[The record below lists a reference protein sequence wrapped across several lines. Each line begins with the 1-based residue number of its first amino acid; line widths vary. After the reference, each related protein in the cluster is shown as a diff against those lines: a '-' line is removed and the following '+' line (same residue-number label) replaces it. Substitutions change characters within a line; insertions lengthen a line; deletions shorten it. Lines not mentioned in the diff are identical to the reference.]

1 MKQLLLCFIAALLLM
16 PSPLMA
22 DNAKKKIKTLD
33 ITMDMPTADMDLD
46 AGVELALK
54 SAQTAYGDLF
64 KSGVISLMSI
74 SWDGEFGENS
84 DEIPTFKAGFP
95 YIATIQ
101 LLIDPSSDYQT
112 DYKTINGDFVLSPDN
127 FKVTINGKATRLLK
141 DCAPYVPIV
150 TLSFT
155 VPGGKP
161 GPQNK
166 EIPFLEYNE
175 YKSEFRST
183 LPYVSRKEADELN
196 PALHSFDV
204 LVMDRPYKFKELM
217 YDKSFTTS
225 SGHSYKKHNMLF
237 ISKIIIDV
245 SNRADNYN
253 VSEFTDLLGSMFS
266 DIVNLKEV
274 WLSSKVDILKYIRDL
289 HKATVDPVFPQYRQ
303 YEDQSS
309 KLYTAKGTL
318 FIPEQ
323 AANAVLSMLATDPTE
338 PSYTIRTYSGD
349 VYAAQKAGVSATKV
363 LTCTKHTFGGGTGGE
378 YISVHDM
385 YEDIASDQAYIGTN
399 AAGGHVYWKS
409 CIFCGI
415 PHNYRMHHLT
425 PADQKMMG
433 FDGSFAEYK
442 QGMLETLRT
451 IEEQSLLQTSLMSDE
466 MFILPLKSEANMSV
480 WAQDGVNRALC
491 DNLIDDNVLGTDYTK
506 PVTRDQLRSIM
517 IRLVKEMTGKD
528 ATAAAIGLTDT
539 TLPQSGIVTR
549 QELAAYVHRTLMYI
563 ERNSDLAYSEYEPK
577 LSKYAD
583 NAQVKEWAKEP
594 MGFCDTFELID
605 PKTATTLAPNETC
618 SIEQALV
625 TAERA
630 TMAHRTGWY
639 MAAYIDEI
647 YNFRSSA
654 GLRNLYTIHSSFG
667 NCDQIWAD
675 RIRNGMYDK
684 LPSTEPFTGSR
695 CYIDAGVMHPIRAK
709 MGRDYHKKVKE

>member
-33 ITMDMPTADMDLD
+33 ITMDMPTADMDLN
-46 AGVELALK
+46 AGEELALK
-54 SAQTAYGDLF
+54 SVQTAYGDLF

-101 LLIDPSSDYQT
+101 LLIDPSSNYQT

-253 VSEFTDLLGSMFS
+253 ISEFTDLLGNMYSN
-266 DIVNLKEV
+266 IVNLKEV
-274 WLSSKVDILKYIRDL
+274 WLSSKVDIIKYIRDL
-289 HKATVDPVFPQYRQ
+289 HKATVNPVFPQYRQ
-303 YEDQSS
+303 YEEQSS
-309 KLYTAKGTL
+309 KLY
-318 FIPEQ
+318 
-323 AANAVLSMLATDPTE
+323 
-338 PSYTIRTYSGD
+338 
-349 VYAAQKAGVSATKV
+349 
-363 LTCTKHTFGGGTGGE
+363 
-378 YISVHDM
+378 
-385 YEDIASDQAYIGTN
+385 

-409 CIFCGI
+409 CIYCGI
-415 PHNYRMHHLT
+415 PHNYHMHHLT

-433 FDGSFAEYK
+433 IDGSFAEYK

-517 IRLVKEMTGKD
+517 TRLVKEMTGKD
-528 ATAAAIGLTDT
+528 ATAAAIGLTDA

-594 MGFCDTFELID
+594 MGFCDVFELID
-605 PKTATTLAPNETC
+605 PKNATTLAPNETC

-639 MAAYIDEI
+639 MAAYIDEFG
-647 YNFRSSA
+647 NFLSSW
-654 GLRNLYTIHSSFG
+654 GVRNLYTIHSSFG
-667 NCDQIWAD
+667 SCDQIWAG

>member
-46 AGVELALK
+46 AGEELALK
-54 SAQTAYGDLF
+54 SVQTAYGDLF

-101 LLIDPSSDYQT
+101 LSIDPSSNYQT

-141 DCAPYVPIV
+141 DCAPYFPIV
-150 TLSFT
+150 QLSIT

-161 GPQNK
+161 GSQNR
-166 EIPFLEYNE
+166 ELPFLEYNE

-245 SNRADNYN
+245 SNRADNNN

-289 HKATVDPVFPQYRQ
+289 HKATVNPVFPQYRQ
-303 YEDQSS
+303 YEEQSS

-363 LTCTKHTFGGGTGGE
+363 LTCTKHTFTAKIKTADRVCQYQTCKRPFKWYYSCSVCGKCEYNKAHTFGGGTGAE
-378 YISVHDM
+378 YISAHDM

-409 CIFCGI
+409 CIYCGI
-415 PHNYRMHHLT
+415 PHNYHMHHLT

-442 QGMLETLRT
+442 QGMLETLKT
-451 IEEQSLLQTSLMSDE
+451 IEDQSLLQTSLMSDE
-466 MFILPLKSEANMSV
+466 MFILPPQVGGEYERMGTGRCQPRTLR
-480 WAQDGVNRALC
+480 QPHRRQRARHRLHQTG
-491 DNLIDDNVLGTDYTK
+491 DPRPAALHHDTSGERDD
-506 PVTRDQLRSIM
+506 
-517 IRLVKEMTGKD
+517 
-528 ATAAAIGLTDT
+528 
-539 TLPQSGIVTR
+539 R
-549 QELAAYVHRTLMYI
+549 QRRHSRRHRT
-563 ERNSDLAYSEYEPK
+563 
-577 LSKYAD
+577 
-583 NAQVKEWAKEP
+583 
-594 MGFCDTFELID
+594 
-605 PKTATTLAPNETC
+605 
-618 SIEQALV
+618 
-625 TAERA
+625 
-630 TMAHRTGWY
+630 H
-639 MAAYIDEI
+639 
-647 YNFRSSA
+647 
-654 GLRNLYTIHSSFG
+654 
-667 NCDQIWAD
+667 
-675 RIRNGMYDK
+675 
-684 LPSTEPFTGSR
+684 
-695 CYIDAGVMHPIRAK
+695 
-709 MGRDYHKKVKE
+709 

>member
-16 PSPLMA
+16 PSPLTA
-22 DNAKKKIKTLD
+22 ANAKKKIKTLD
-33 ITMDMPTADMDLD
+33 ITMDMPTADMDLN
-46 AGVELALK
+46 AGEELALK

-64 KSGVISLMSI
+64 KSGVISLSSI

-95 YIATIQ
+95 YIATIM
-101 LLIDPSSDYQT
+101 LMIDPNSDYQT
-112 DYKTINGDFVLSPDN
+112 DYKTINGDLVLSSDN
-127 FKVTINGKATRLLK
+127 FKVTINGKATRLSK
-141 DCAPYVPIV
+141 NCAPYFPIV

-183 LPYVSRKEADELN
+183 LPYVSRKEANELN

-204 LVMDRPYKFKELM
+204 LVMDRHFKFKELM

-225 SGHSYKKHNMLF
+225 SGHSYGMHNALF
-237 ISKIIIDV
+237 INKIIIDI
-245 SNRADNYN
+245 SNRADNN
-253 VSEFTDLLGSMFS
+253 NTSEFTDLLGSMFS
-266 DIVNLKEV
+266 EIVNLKEV

-289 HKATVDPVFPQYRQ
+289 HKATVGPLLPTERQ
-303 YEDQSS
+303 YESQSS

-323 AANAVLSMLATDPTE
+323 AAKAVLSMLATDPTE
-338 PSYTIRTYSGD
+338 PTYTIRTYSGD

-363 LTCTKHTFGGGTGGE
+363 LTCAKHTFTAKIIAADRVCQYQTCKRPFKWYYSCSVCGKCEYNKAHTFGGGPGGD

-385 YEDIASDQAYIGTN
+385 HEDIASDQAYIGVNT
-399 AAGGHVYWKS
+399 AGGHVYWKS
-409 CIFCGI
+409 CIYCGI
-415 PHNYRMHHLT
+415 PHNYHIHHLT
-425 PADQKMMG
+425 PADQKEMG

-517 IRLVKEMTGKD
+517 TRLVKEMTGKD
-528 ATAAAIGLTDT
+528 ATAAAIGLTDA
-539 TLPQSGIVTR
+539 TLPQSGGVTR

-594 MGFCDTFELID
+594 MGFCDALELID
-605 PKTATTLAPNETC
+605 PKTATTLPYTNPC
-618 SIEQALV
+618 GVPWWLV
-625 TAERA
+625 R
-630 TMAHRTGWY
+630 
-639 MAAYIDEI
+639 
-647 YNFRSSA
+647 
-654 GLRNLYTIHSSFG
+654 L
-667 NCDQIWAD
+667 
-675 RIRNGMYDK
+675 
-684 LPSTEPFTGSR
+684 
-695 CYIDAGVMHPIRAK
+695 
-709 MGRDYHKKVKE
+709 

>member
-33 ITMDMPTADMDLD
+33 ITMDMPTADMDLN
-46 AGVELALK
+46 AGEELALK
-54 SAQTAYGDLF
+54 SVQTAYGDLF

-101 LLIDPSSDYQT
+101 LLIDPSSNYQT
-112 DYKTINGDFVLSPDN
+112 DYKTINGDYVLSPDN

-141 DCAPYVPIV
+141 DCTPYVPIV
-150 TLSFT
+150 LLSFT

-245 SNRADNYN
+245 SNRADNNN

-303 YEDQSS
+303 YEDQSFTPPKAHSSSPS
-309 KLYTAKGTL
+309 KQPMPCSACLPPTQPSHHTPSAPTAATCMPRRK
-318 FIPEQ
+318 PEFQ
-323 AANAVLSMLATDPTE
+323 QQRCSLAPSTPSPPKSRQPTACASTRHASVRSSGIIHAAYAANANTTKRT
-338 PSYTIRTYSGD
+338 PSVEAPAENISPCMTCMRT
-349 VYAAQKAGVSATKV
+349 
-363 LTCTKHTFGGGTGGE
+363 
-378 YISVHDM
+378 
-385 YEDIASDQAYIGTN
+385 
-399 AAGGHVYWKS
+399 
-409 CIFCGI
+409 
-415 PHNYRMHHLT
+415 
-425 PADQKMMG
+425 
-433 FDGSFAEYK
+433 
-442 QGMLETLRT
+442 
-451 IEEQSLLQTSLMSDE
+451 
-466 MFILPLKSEANMSV
+466 
-480 WAQDGVNRALC
+480 
-491 DNLIDDNVLGTDYTK
+491 
-506 PVTRDQLRSIM
+506 
-517 IRLVKEMTGKD
+517 
-528 ATAAAIGLTDT
+528 
-539 TLPQSGIVTR
+539 
-549 QELAAYVHRTLMYI
+549 
-563 ERNSDLAYSEYEPK
+563 
-577 LSKYAD
+577 
-583 NAQVKEWAKEP
+583 
-594 MGFCDTFELID
+594 
-605 PKTATTLAPNETC
+605 
-618 SIEQALV
+618 
-625 TAERA
+625 
-630 TMAHRTGWY
+630 
-639 MAAYIDEI
+639 
-647 YNFRSSA
+647 
-654 GLRNLYTIHSSFG
+654 
-667 NCDQIWAD
+667 
-675 RIRNGMYDK
+675 
-684 LPSTEPFTGSR
+684 
-695 CYIDAGVMHPIRAK
+695 
-709 MGRDYHKKVKE
+709 